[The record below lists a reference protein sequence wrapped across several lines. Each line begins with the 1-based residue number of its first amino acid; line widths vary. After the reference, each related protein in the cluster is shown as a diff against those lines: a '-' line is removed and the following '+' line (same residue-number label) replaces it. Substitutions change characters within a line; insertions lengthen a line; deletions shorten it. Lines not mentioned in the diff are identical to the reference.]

1 MKISD
6 KFRDIEHITKQ
17 LKHPFVLLIIGAL
30 ISSLIIPYFT
40 RQWQDNQKQL
50 ELKTALA
57 DDINKAVSDSIVSS
71 RDGYQADSSFTTYK
85 SWEISKETIGSKIG
99 AYFSD
104 HEIRLSWN
112 NLSSAVEQLSYYVL
126 GNGFPKQN
134 DTNYNYNVCNRLAH
148 VLKLYT
154 SYPLNNPINID
165 RNVLTKYN
173 CNQFYIPVLN
183 LQDLGGWKKD
193 QKYFPIRE
201 GVDWN
206 ALFYFNQ
213 TNYNNFQRSFFTLQN
228 YTENHKNTLLEQI
241 FKTPIT
247 VFR

>member
-1 MKISD
+1 MKISA
-6 KFRDIEHITKQ
+6 KFKDLEYITKQ
-17 LKHPFVLLIIGAL
+17 LKHPFVLLIVGAL
-30 ISSLIIPYFT
+30 ISSLIVPYFT
-40 RQWQDNQKQL
+40 HQWQDNQKQL

-57 DDINKAVSDSIVSS
+57 DDINKAVSDSTVTAREGFQS
-71 RDGYQADSSFTTYK
+71 DSSFTTYK
-85 SWEISKETIGSKIG
+85 NWIIAKEIIGSKIE

-104 HEIRLSWN
+104 HKIRMSWN
-112 NLSSAVEQLSYYVL
+112 NLSSAVEQLSYYIQ
-126 GNGFPKQN
+126 GNGFPKRN
-134 DTNYNYNVCNRLAH
+134 DTIYNFDVCNRLAH

-165 RNVLTKYN
+165 RKVLTKYN
-173 CNQFYIPVLN
+173 CDKFYIPVLN
-183 LQDLGGWKKD
+183 LQDLGAWKKD

-206 ALFYFNQ
+206 ILFYHNQ
-213 TNYNNFQRSFFTLQN
+213 TNYNDFQRSFFILLN
-228 YTENHKNTLLEQI
+228 YTENHKNTLLEQV